1 MPPPPP
7 PGPGRGMRRP
17 PPPPPPP
24 GRGGY
29 GKFLVIEQKCLII
42 FNAKVYYCMF

>member
-29 GKFLVIEQKCLII
+29 GKFLVIDQCLII